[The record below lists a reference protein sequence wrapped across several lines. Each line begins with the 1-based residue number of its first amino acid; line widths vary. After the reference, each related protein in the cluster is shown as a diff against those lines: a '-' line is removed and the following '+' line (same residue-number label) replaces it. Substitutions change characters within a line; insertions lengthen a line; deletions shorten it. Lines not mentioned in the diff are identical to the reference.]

1 MVWVVV
7 MRLLLGAG
15 AVVPCGEY
23 DGTEEYRE
31 EAEAGKA
38 EEEEGDGGEAGDE
51 AEDEGR
57 EDDCC

>member
-1 MVWVVV
+1 M
-7 MRLLLGAG
+7 LGAA

-31 EAEAGKA
+31 EAKAGEA